1 MPLHSIL
8 IIAGSWV
15 ILLILTVWK
24 YTTWKSRSDD

>member
-8 IIAGSWV
+8 VIAGSWI

-24 YTTWKSRSDD
+24 YKTWKRGSDD